1 MTKEFAKWT
10 EKQQIPENELVHA
23 IDEIQNGLLDA
34 NLGGH
39 IYKKRI
45 RFKGQGKSKS
55 GRTIICYKKNDRA
68 IFVHGFAKNEKDN
81 LSKKELNAFK
91 ELAKIL
97 LELTQDAINTAIKN
111 GDFIEVKSCENQS

>member
-1 MTKEFAKWT
+1 MNKLMTKEFAKWA
-10 EKQQIPENELVHA
+10 EKQQIPENELVYA

-68 IFVHGFAKNEKDN
+68 IFVHGFAKHEKDN
-81 LSKKELNAFK
+81 LSKKELHAFK
-91 ELAKIL
+91 EFAKIL
-97 LELTQDAINTAIKN
+97 LALTQDAINTAIKN
-111 GDFIEVKSCENQS
+111 GDFIEVK